1 MNIPP
6 HILTEAVFA
15 FMTAKIE
22 GAGECRDFAIE
33 DGVRRA
39 LEKAFN
45 LLNLMPW
52 TPEEIDTGA
61 RAVVERIRIA
71 SRMAANGYDPRA
83 PKLNVYAPMTDND
96 WRQFRNTPICAKSI
110 LDVNLIFKVLKR
122 IPE

>member
-1 MNIPP
+1 MSDDVSP
-6 HILTEAVFA
+6 
-15 FMTAKIE
+15 IE
-22 GAGECRDFAIE
+22 TVA
-33 DGVRRA
+33 RA
-39 LEKAFN
+39 LGGEDWEARRGDAEKVIAA
-45 LLNLMPW
+45 LNAMPW
-52 TPEEIDTGA
+52 TSAEIDTGA

-71 SRMAANGYDPRA
+71 SRVAMSGRDPRE